1 MGAHKS
7 PVRTADV
14 PKHVRYCRSPVDVGT
29 ESYGSEMKPIMLGA
43 AVGPIARWTN
53 HELLWV

>member
-1 MGAHKS
+1 MGARTS

-14 PKHVRYCRSPVDVGT
+14 PKHIRCCRSPVDVGT
-29 ESYGSEMKPIMLGA
+29 ERHGSEMKPIMLGA

-53 HELLWV
+53 HEFL